1 MKLDKYTVGK
11 RYGKALFE
19 LAAEEQVT
27 EAVYHDLLSLKNIY
41 KAIPDLGNMLSDVR
55 LNLNAK
61 RALMDKIVS
70 EFDGITKNFLEVVF
84 RYNRMDDLVLIIDEY
99 ERRYDEAQ
107 SLVLGTVTT
116 AVTLSDEQKGQLEEK
131 IASLLGYKKANLVEK
146 VDPNIL
152 GGVVVEAN
160 HQVIDGS
167 VKSRLEQLRAMIG
180 R

>member
-1 MKLDKYTVGK
+1 M
-11 RYGKALFE
+11 
-19 LAAEEQVT
+19 
-27 EAVYHDLLSLKNIY
+27 
-41 KAIPDLGNMLSDVR
+41 
-55 LNLNAK
+55 
-61 RALMDKIVS
+61 
-70 EFDGITKNFLEVVF
+70 F

-116 AVTLSDEQKGQLEEK
+116 AVSLSDEQKEQLETK
-131 IASLLGYKKANLVEK
+131 IAGLLGYKKASLVEN
-146 VDPNIL
+146 VDPSIL

-167 VKSRLEQLRAMIG
+167 VKSRLEQLRSMIG